1 MCMTKHKVLVL
12 SFLDVNYISIVCV
25 QNSFVFGVY
34 VFEQSTNYNS
44 TFFKNCLI
52 IILGDF
58 NVDILESN
66 NHTKYK
72 QELLNFMEK
81 FEFKS

>member
-1 MCMTKHKVLVL
+1 MHLSLVFMFLNNLQTIIQHSLKH
-12 SFLDVNYISIVCV
+12 
-25 QNSFVFGVY
+25 
-34 VFEQSTNYNS
+34 
-44 TFFKNCLI
+44 CLI

-58 NVDILESN
+58 NVDILEGN